1 MKQQV
6 EQGSDHVA
14 GCHEG
19 SGQAG
24 WADVDAWL
32 GYEFWSAQVEAAM
45 EPRSEPERL
54 EKLLS
59 PERLAVWRKEAD
71 SDVRPF

>member
-1 MKQQV
+1 MKQQAG
-6 EQGSDHVA
+6 QGSDHVA
-14 GCHEG
+14 GRHEG
-19 SGQAG
+19 SGRTG

-45 EPRSEPERL
+45 EPWSEPGSL
-54 EKLLS
+54 EELLS

>member
-6 EQGSDHVA
+6 RQETHLHAGSR
-14 GCHEG
+14 EG
-19 SGQAG
+19 MSYTD

-32 GYEFWSAQVEAAM
+32 GYEFWSSQVEAEM
-45 EPRSEPERL
+45 EPWAEL
-54 EKLLS
+54 EGAEDLLS
-59 PERLAVWRKEAD
+59 SEDLAGCRKECE